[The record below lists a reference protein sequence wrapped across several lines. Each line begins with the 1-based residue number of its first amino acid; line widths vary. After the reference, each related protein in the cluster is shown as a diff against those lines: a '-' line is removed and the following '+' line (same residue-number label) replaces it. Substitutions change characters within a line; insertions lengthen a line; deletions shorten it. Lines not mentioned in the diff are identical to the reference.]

1 MELTVSGLDAD
12 EAAGSALESVVVEEQ
27 ESAANRVIDVPS
39 QPIAAA
45 KRALDIV
52 LSAIG
57 LVALAPLLL
66 AILALIVVTSPGNP
80 IFAQPRV
87 GRGGVVFR
95 MYKLRTMVRDAE
107 ARLGELAAFNE
118 AQPPLFKMR
127 RDPRVTLAGR
137 FLRASSLDELLQLV
151 NVLKGE
157 MSLVGPRPPLPH
169 EVATYT
175 PTQAR
180 RLSTVP
186 GLTGLWQVSGRS
198 ECPFERAIELDLA
211 YIDDWSFWLDIR
223 ILLRTVLVVLRSD
236 GAY

>member
-1 MELTVSGLDAD
+1 M
-12 EAAGSALESVVVEEQ
+12 VEEQ

-236 GAY
+236 GAC